1 MYLETETM
9 EKYCVGCGEKI
20 HPKRIEIMPNTN
32 TCVKCSEV
40 GRKRGVSIQVGEG
53 DHSFTEVVILEE
65 KDYIQYTISEQKMR
79 KKSLGKSKAE
89 FLNFEIEDKFED
101 VKFDDS
107 EE

>member
-9 EKYCVGCGEKI
+9 GKYCAGCNEPI
-20 HPKRIEIMPNTN
+20 HPKRVEIMPHTK

-40 GRKRGVSIQVGEG
+40 GRKRGVSVQVGDG

-65 KDYIQYTISEQKMR
+65 KDFIHYTISEQKMR

-89 FLNFEIEDKFED
+89 FLNFEIEDKFETL
-101 VKFDDS
+101 KFDDS